1 MSHWNFR
8 ILAIFVLSNLI
19 CLLTLFDRQPKFF
32 PQKLAKM
39 GYFWHFCTQN
49 VNVARF
55 ARHSEWDFF
64 CYYQAPWTLENLS
77 YFSESP
83 VSVKMRI
90 RHYFSVNASASYDV
104 RQGFELIEDYDQ
116 RRCQTLERSA
126 PRKPTRTSIHSSQ
139 VKSATTPR
147 SSSVP
152 SLHQSHGPPNG
163 FSDKTKVNSWKHFY
177 KMPTCSL
184 CCSFSHVRSDIC
196 SKAHTSKS
204 WKLCLLKRN
213 RKSYSLVSRH

>member
-1 MSHWNFR
+1 MLNETF
-8 ILAIFVLSNLI
+8 LLLS
-19 CLLTLFDRQPKFF
+19 R
-32 PQKLAKM
+32 
-39 GYFWHFCTQN
+39 
-49 VNVARF
+49 
-55 ARHSEWDFF
+55 
-64 CYYQAPWTLENLS
+64 PWALENLS

-90 RHYFSVNASASYDV
+90 RHYFSVNSSASYDV

-163 FSDKTKVNSWKHFY
+163 FSDKTKVNS
-177 KMPTCSL
+177 
-184 CCSFSHVRSDIC
+184 
-196 SKAHTSKS
+196 
-204 WKLCLLKRN
+204 
-213 RKSYSLVSRH
+213 